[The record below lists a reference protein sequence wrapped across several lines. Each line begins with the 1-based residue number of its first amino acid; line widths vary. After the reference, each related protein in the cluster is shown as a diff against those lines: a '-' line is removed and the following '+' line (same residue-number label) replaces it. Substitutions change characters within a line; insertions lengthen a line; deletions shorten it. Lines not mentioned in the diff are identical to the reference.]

1 MIMYKEWNEI
11 SYAHVQKIVHLF
23 TDLVQSLKMDELSY
37 RDPNFVNQILLCS
50 LGSVVFYKN
59 IICTVSDVFI
69 GDLNVFLL
77 MLFVCLQFC
86 KLDIL
91 S

>member
-1 MIMYKEWNEI
+1 M
-11 SYAHVQKIVHLF
+11 
-23 TDLVQSLKMDELSY
+23 QSLKMDKLSY
-37 RDPNFVNQILLCS
+37 RDPNIVNQVLLCS

-59 IICTVSDVFI
+59 IICTFSDVFI
-69 GDLNVFLL
+69 GDLNVFVL

>member
-1 MIMYKEWNEI
+1 MAPSDRWTPAV
-11 SYAHVQKIVHLF
+11 SGTVQKIVHLF
-23 TDLVQSLKMDELSY
+23 TDLVQSLKMDKLIY

-50 LGSVVFYKN
+50 LGSVVFYKKYHMYS
-59 IICTVSDVFI
+59 SDVFI